1 MNNLENKGKNMK
13 YNKKLYL
20 LENELSYSKEERG
33 AFLESLQKFGQFK
46 NEIYRSK
53 TLREIS
59 QQLGELIESAE
70 GFTLQETQDNFDKIS
85 VSRDLKEIKNDYNMF
100 AKTCNEITTLQQ
112 RLEAVYENIGQ
123 KLGRYYDI

>member
-1 MNNLENKGKNMK
+1 MK
-13 YNKKLYL
+13 SNRKLYL
-20 LENELSYSKEERG
+20 LENELAYSKEERG
-33 AFLESLQKFGQFK
+33 AFLESLKQFGSFK

-59 QQLGELIESAE
+59 QRLGELIESAE

-85 VSRDLKEIKNDYNMF
+85 VKRDTDEMKKDYQIF